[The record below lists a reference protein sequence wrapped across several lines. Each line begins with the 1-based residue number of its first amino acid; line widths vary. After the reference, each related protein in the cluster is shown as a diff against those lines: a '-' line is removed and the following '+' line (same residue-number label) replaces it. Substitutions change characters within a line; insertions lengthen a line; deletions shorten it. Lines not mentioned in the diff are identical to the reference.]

1 MKLGFVTA
9 ILPEL
14 SFKEI
19 LKFASGEGF
28 DCVEVMC
35 WPVGK
40 AERKYAGVTHVDVTQ
55 FSKTKAED
63 TIALVDQ
70 FSVGISAL
78 GYYPNIL
85 DADRSVSSRAVQ
97 HLKRVITAARLLK
110 LSTVTSFVG
119 ADPRLSIDD
128 NFKRYQRIWPGIVSH
143 AEKQGVRIA
152 IENCPMLFTMDEWPA
167 GKNLAYSPAIW
178 RRMFES
184 IPSKRFGLNFDPSH
198 LVWMQMDH
206 LKPLREFSNRLF
218 HVHAK
223 DVRINKDRLDD
234 VGILATPL
242 QYHQPRIPG
251 FGEIDWG
258 RFIGTLMEVGYNGPI
273 SIEVEDDTFGKSLKD
288 RKRALITAG
297 NVLRDFV
304 GK

>member
-14 SFKEI
+14 SFKEV
-19 LKFASGEGF
+19 LEFASGEGF

-55 FSKTKAED
+55 FSKTKADD
-63 TIALVDQ
+63 TTALVQ
-70 FSVGISAL
+70 QCGVEISAL

-85 DADRSVSSRAVQ
+85 DTDKEVSSRAVR
-97 HLKRVITAARLLK
+97 HLKRVITAARLLN

-119 ADPRLSIDD
+119 ADRRLSVDE
-128 NFKRYQRIWPGIVSH
+128 NFKRFQRIWPGIVRH
-143 AEKQGVRIA
+143 AENQKVRIA

-167 GKNLAYSPAIW
+167 GKNLAYSPANW
-178 RRMFES
+178 RRMYEI
-184 IPSKRFGLNFDPSH
+184 IPSKRFGLNYDPSH
-198 LVWMQMDH
+198 LIWMQMDH

-258 RFIGTLMEVGYNGPI
+258 RFIGTLMQVGYNGPI
-273 SIEVEDDTFGKSLKD
+273 CIEVEDDTFGKSLKD
-288 RKRALITAG
+288 RKRALVTAG
-297 NVLRDFV
+297 NVLRGYL